1 MSLENFYSL
10 RNNFLVL
17 GLTGRTG
24 GGCKEIGELLKGPSN
39 PFLTDV
45 LPIPNNLHV
54 NEIQKFNICQNIL
67 TDPSN
72 KWKRFSIIQYRDVLL
87 LFFISWIYEEVNGD
101 FNRLTDKKLIGA
113 FNKIYDRNSV
123 KTRRIGQ
130 EDGRDGMVSKEI
142 FPFLM
147 SNASLLNQVSNLFKI
162 SGSRIVFKSE
172 EGQIEDD
179 RAKYLNAFFFNTYS
193 RFASNLFHLIDKKHP
208 LARQLLLQD
217 IASNLRK
224 SGHVYFAIGQR
235 DSAKGNFVF
244 TVAEAIKRIIK
255 INIRANSKIRNNKT
269 RIVIDS
275 LKNSLEINYFRERY
289 AGFYLLASNR
299 DEDEIENYLDKKI
312 EKLGFK
318 CEERRVIREK
328 IKGIDN
334 KHYKISDFKEGKFTA
349 PDIENCIQKADYY
362 IYLDKEPTSEP
373 RLYEPGDYR
382 YLNLKLQ
389 MLKFLALIYKP
400 GIVTPSAIERSMQ
413 LAFSSKYNSGC
424 ISRQVGAVV
433 TDENYSVKSVGW
445 NEVPQGQT
453 PCTLRNLKELVNGD
467 KTSVYS
473 EYERNGGDYNGK
485 TFKEKVNETLK
496 STYGKESQYF
506 NNLNGHNCPY
516 CFKDFHN
523 AFEGKDN
530 QVHTRSLHAEENAML
545 QISKFG
551 GQALK
556 GGILFTTASPCEL
569 CSKKAFQ
576 LGIVK
581 IFYIDPY
588 PGISRQQI
596 LKAGNDP
603 KKNPELYM
611 FQGAVGRGYFK
622 LYEPYMSI
630 KDETYIRTG
639 IKAKTQVA
647 EALGKMKNGLMMK
660 FAANKKLKKQIE
672 RVTSYDELA
681 NILVKEL

>member
-1 MSLENFYSL
+1 
-10 RNNFLVL
+10 
-17 GLTGRTG
+17 
-24 GGCKEIGELLKGPSN
+24 
-39 PFLTDV
+39 
-45 LPIPNNLHV
+45 
-54 NEIQKFNICQNIL
+54 
-67 TDPSN
+67 
-72 KWKRFSIIQYRDVLL
+72 
-87 LFFISWIYEEVNGD
+87 
-101 FNRLTDKKLIGA
+101 
-113 FNKIYDRNSV
+113 
-123 KTRRIGQ
+123 
-130 EDGRDGMVSKEI
+130 
-142 FPFLM
+142 
-147 SNASLLNQVSNLFKI
+147 
-162 SGSRIVFKSE
+162 
-172 EGQIEDD
+172 
-179 RAKYLNAFFFNTYS
+179 
-193 RFASNLFHLIDKKHP
+193 
-208 LARQLLLQD
+208 
-217 IASNLRK
+217 
-224 SGHVYFAIGQR
+224 
-235 DSAKGNFVF
+235 
-244 TVAEAIKRIIK
+244 
-255 INIRANSKIRNNKT
+255 NKT

-413 LAFSSKYNSGC
+413 LAFSSKYNAGC

-530 QVHTRSLHAEENAML
+530 QVH
-545 QISKFG
+545 
-551 GQALK
+551 
-556 GGILFTTASPCEL
+556 
-569 CSKKAFQ
+569 
-576 LGIVK
+576 
-581 IFYIDPY
+581 
-588 PGISRQQI
+588 
-596 LKAGNDP
+596 
-603 KKNPELYM
+603 
-611 FQGAVGRGYFK
+611 
-622 LYEPYMSI
+622 
-630 KDETYIRTG
+630 
-639 IKAKTQVA
+639 
-647 EALGKMKNGLMMK
+647 
-660 FAANKKLKKQIE
+660 
-672 RVTSYDELA
+672 
-681 NILVKEL
+681 

>member
-24 GGCKEIGELLKGPSN
+24 GGCNEIGELLKGNRN

-45 LPIPNNLHV
+45 LPIPNNMHV

-72 KWKRFSIIQYRDVLL
+72 KWSRFSIIRYRDVLL

-101 FNRLTDKKLIGA
+101 FGQLTNKKLIVA
-113 FNKIYDRNSV
+113 FKKIYDGNSV

-130 EDGRDGMVSKEI
+130 EDGRDGIVSKVI
-142 FPFLM
+142 FPFLI
-147 SNASLLNQVSNLFKI
+147 SNASLLNNVSNLFKI

-172 EGQIEDD
+172 EGQIEDA
-179 RAKYLNAFFFNTYS
+179 RAKYLNEFFFNTYS
-193 RFASNLFHLIDKKHP
+193 RFASNLFHLIDKKDP
-208 LARQLLLQD
+208 VARQLLLQD

-224 SGHVYFAIGQR
+224 SGTVYFAIGQLAR
-235 DSAKGNFVF
+235 VRGDFVF

-255 INIRANSKIRNNKT
+255 INRRANNAT

-299 DEDEIENYLDKKI
+299 DEDEIEDYLDKKI
-312 EKLGFK
+312 KGLGFK
-318 CEERRVIREK
+318 IKERRVIREK

-334 KHYKISDFKEGKFTA
+334 KHYKTSDFKEGKFTT
-349 PDIENCIQKADYY
+349 PDIENCVQKADYY

-373 RLYEPGDYR
+373 WKYEPGDYR
-382 YLNLKLQ
+382 YLDLRLQ

-433 TDENYSVKSVGW
+433 TDANYSVKSVGW

-453 PCTLRNLKELVNGD
+453 PCTLRNLKELVDGD

-473 EYERNGGDYNGK
+473 DYERNGGDYNGK
-485 TFKEKVNETLK
+485 TFREKIGETLR
-496 STYGKESQYF
+496 STYGKKSAYF

-576 LGIVK
+576 LGVVK

-588 PGISRQQI
+588 PGIARQQI
-596 LKAGNDP
+596 LKAGNEP
-603 KKNPELYM
+603 KKNPNLYM

-639 IKAKTQVA
+639 IKAKTSVE
-647 EALGKMKNGLMMK
+647 EALGKMKNGLVMK

-681 NILVKEL
+681 DILVKELQ